1 MARVIE
7 ERWVGIGYDV
17 VKEHL
22 PVGDEH
28 GRPLHDALGLPRT
41 VEHTT
46 LVLFVNEPGV
56 QRVVR
61 IPFTDDARKG
71 LVSKLTGG
79 IVVAAN
85 GDGPAI

>member
-1 MARVIE
+1 MVE

-17 VKEHL
+17 VREHL
-22 PVGDEH
+22 PVGDEQ
-28 GRPLHDALGLPRT
+28 GRPVHDARGLPKT

-61 IPFTDDARKG
+61 VPFTDDARAG
-71 LVSKLTGG
+71 LVRKLTGG

-85 GDGPAI
+85 GDGPVV